1 MGGDND
7 AFNPFASTSDNL
19 IIIEINQD
27 IISKKMMLYILQF
40 VYTGTCKVKMSET
53 NQLSDIATRLLLDE
67 LSTFC
72 SNMQTFAQ
80 NIDECK
86 VMNASITSYWLDA
99 VSEVYKE
106 ILYDRSF
113 KYDLTI
119 KTVFDSIKVA
129 KKKEPELVDA
139 VVGKLIYQ
147 TPDFQNDEVP
157 TIEGDGNDLEEK
169 KVNDDEDESE
179 HNGEFRAHK
188 IVPWSRNDNF
198 QTKLSDAFKDSTDPM
213 LIFNDV
219 KSKTFGVFL
228 EYLYTDHAPLNDQNE
243 DDIDYMD
250 LLKFSYFMRERRL
263 ISWCEYLM
271 SKVIEKAVE
280 QSIEHADIDIIDLLI
295 KAQKFNAKQLEKF
308 LLHFI
313 CTNYVPMRKKKSYAL
328 LKGNNLKYI
337 EKNRWPPKWYEDE
350 CVEYEKKLKE
360 WTDEYGKKNSGV
372 SLFGKK
378 KIDNV
383 NGQKEESSECLIM

>member
-1 MGGDND
+1 MG
-7 AFNPFASTSDNL
+7 
-19 IIIEINQD
+19 
-27 IISKKMMLYILQF
+27 
-40 VYTGTCKVKMSET
+40 
-53 NQLSDIATRLLLDE
+53 
-67 LSTFC
+67 
-72 SNMQTFAQ
+72 
-80 NIDECK
+80 
-86 VMNASITSYWLDA
+86 NASITSYWLDA

-129 KKKEPELVDA
+129 KKKEPELEDA
-139 VVGKLIYQ
+139 IVGKLIYQ
-147 TPDFQNDEVP
+147 TPDVQNDDVP
-157 TIEGDGNDLEEK
+157 TIEGDGNDLDEKEEEEK
-169 KVNDDEDESE
+169 KMNDEEDESE

-198 QTKLSDAFKDSTDPM
+198 QTKLNDAFKDSTDPM

-280 QSIEHADIDIIDLLI
+280 QSIERADIDIIDLLI

-350 CVEYEKKLKE
+350 CKEYEQKLNEWKDKYENKKEK
-360 WTDEYGKKNSGV
+360 
-372 SLFGKK
+372 
-378 KIDNV
+378 
-383 NGQKEESSECLIM
+383 KEEDCLIM